1 MKKKKNKNK
10 TKQKTGKFER
20 YFKNSARR
28 KIIALRPKKLDV
40 HQCLQSE
47 WYYVSAGY
55 LKFAKKEK
63 KRVRFRCYVFQY
75 HIFSSLLFFLEKWSV
90 LQASPSS
97 FYVFFFFRLHYKP
110 TSRCPGN
117 EPASPTKKL
126 FSGQNK
132 TRPRERRKSSLFFA
146 TESIFRPSDW
156 YSPGRLKK
164 KKARG
169 ARWEGERL
177 LLALI
182 GIPSR
187 SLRWW
192 ERIIPVAPFS
202 IVTIFRRDL
211 VLIKSPSLAPSLRNM
226 RHDTCNPRLFA
237 IIWTF

>member
-1 MKKKKNKNK
+1 MFTIWVILCQCGIFKICKKKKKKNAYA
-10 TKQKTGKFER
+10 FDAM
-20 YFKNSARR
+20 F
-28 KIIALRPKKLDV
+28 
-40 HQCLQSE
+40 
-47 WYYVSAGY
+47 
-55 LKFAKKEK
+55 
-63 KRVRFRCYVFQY
+63 
-75 HIFSSLLFFLEKWSV
+75 FSIMFFPHCSFFL
-90 LQASPSS
+90 
-97 FYVFFFFRLHYKP
+97 RNDLHYKP
-110 TSRCPGN
+110 VPHLSMFFFSGSTTSR
-117 EPASPTKKL
+117 PAVVREINPPPPRKKL

-164 KKARG
+164 KKARRAG
-169 ARWEGERL
+169 WEGERL

-187 SLRWW
+187 SWG

-211 VLIKSPSLAPSLRNM
+211 VLIKPPSLAPSLRNM

>member
-1 MKKKKNKNK
+1 MFTIWVILCQCGIFKLCKKKKKNAYP
-10 TKQKTGKFER
+10 FDAM
-20 YFKNSARR
+20 F
-28 KIIALRPKKLDV
+28 
-40 HQCLQSE
+40 
-47 WYYVSAGY
+47 
-55 LKFAKKEK
+55 
-63 KRVRFRCYVFQY
+63 
-75 HIFSSLLFFLEKWSV
+75 FSIMFFPHCSFFLRNDLHYKPVPHLSM
-90 LQASPSS
+90 
-97 FYVFFFFRLHYKP
+97 FFFSRLHYKP

-169 ARWEGERL
+169 ARWEGEKL

>member
-1 MKKKKNKNK
+1 MLC
-10 TKQKTGKFER
+10 FSVSC
-20 YFKNSARR
+20 FFL
-28 KIIALRPKKLDV
+28 IAL
-40 HQCLQSE
+40 
-47 WYYVSAGY
+47 
-55 LKFAKKEK
+55 F
-63 KRVRFRCYVFQY
+63 
-75 HIFSSLLFFLEKWSV
+75 IEKWST

-110 TSRCPGN
+110 TSLCPGN

-146 TESIFRPSDW
+146 TQSIFIPSDW

-187 SLRWW
+187 SWG

>member
-1 MKKKKNKNK
+1 MFTIWVILCQCGIFKLWKKKKK
-10 TKQKTGKFER
+10 TRTLSMLCFSVSC
-20 YFKNSARR
+20 FFL
-28 KIIALRPKKLDV
+28 IALFSWEMIYTTS
-40 HQCLQSE
+40 QS
-47 WYYVSAGY
+47 
-55 LKFAKKEK
+55 L
-63 KRVRFRCYVFQY
+63 
-75 HIFSSLLFFLEKWSV
+75 IFLC
-90 LQASPSS
+90 
-97 FYVFFFFRLHYKP
+97 FFFFSGST
-110 TSRCPGN
+110 TSR
-117 EPASPTKKL
+117 PAVVREMNPPPPRKKL

-146 TESIFRPSDW
+146 TQSIFIPSDW

>member
-1 MKKKKNKNK
+1 MLC
-10 TKQKTGKFER
+10 FSVSC
-20 YFKNSARR
+20 FFL
-28 KIIALRPKKLDV
+28 IALFSWEMIYTTS
-40 HQCLQSE
+40 QS
-47 WYYVSAGY
+47 
-55 LKFAKKEK
+55 L
-63 KRVRFRCYVFQY
+63 
-75 HIFSSLLFFLEKWSV
+75 IFLC
-90 LQASPSS
+90 
-97 FYVFFFFRLHYKP
+97 FFFFSGST
-110 TSRCPGN
+110 TSR
-117 EPASPTKKL
+117 PAVVREMNPPPPRKKL

-146 TESIFRPSDW
+146 TQSIFIPSDW

>member
-1 MKKKKNKNK
+1 M
-10 TKQKTGKFER
+10 F
-20 YFKNSARR
+20 FS
-28 KIIALRPKKLDV
+28 IM
-40 HQCLQSE
+40 
-47 WYYVSAGY
+47 
-55 LKFAKKEK
+55 
-63 KRVRFRCYVFQY
+63 VFP
-75 HIFSSLLFFLEKWSV
+75 HCSFFL
-90 LQASPSS
+90 
-97 FYVFFFFRLHYKP
+97 RNDLHYKP
-110 TSRCPGN
+110 VPHLSMFFFSGSTTSR
-117 EPASPTKKL
+117 PAVVREMNPPPPRKKL

>member
-1 MKKKKNKNK
+1 MFTIWVILCQCGIFKICKKKKK
-10 TKQKTGKFER
+10 TRTLSMLCFSVSC
-20 YFKNSARR
+20 FFL
-28 KIIALRPKKLDV
+28 IAL
-40 HQCLQSE
+40 
-47 WYYVSAGY
+47 
-55 LKFAKKEK
+55 F
-63 KRVRFRCYVFQY
+63 
-75 HIFSSLLFFLEKWSV
+75 V
-90 LQASPSS
+90 LRNDLHYKPVPHLST
-97 FYVFFFFRLHYKP
+97 FFFFRLHYKP
-110 TSRCPGN
+110 TSLCPGN

-146 TESIFRPSDW
+146 TQSIFIPSDW

-187 SLRWW
+187 GWG

>member
-1 MKKKKNKNK
+1 MLC
-10 TKQKTGKFER
+10 FSVSC
-20 YFKNSARR
+20 FFL
-28 KIIALRPKKLDV
+28 IALFSWEMIYTTS
-40 HQCLQSE
+40 QS
-47 WYYVSAGY
+47 
-55 LKFAKKEK
+55 L
-63 KRVRFRCYVFQY
+63 
-75 HIFSSLLFFLEKWSV
+75 IFLC
-90 LQASPSS
+90 
-97 FYVFFFFRLHYKP
+97 FFFFSGST
-110 TSRCPGN
+110 TSR
-117 EPASPTKKL
+117 PAVVREMNPPPPRKKL

-132 TRPRERRKSSLFFA
+132 TRPRVRRKSSLFFA
-146 TESIFRPSDW
+146 TQSIFIPSDW

-187 SLRWW
+187 SSG
-192 ERIIPVAPFS
+192 ERIIPVATFS
-202 IVTIFRRDL
+202 IFTIFRRDL

>member
-1 MKKKKNKNK
+1 MFTIWVILCQCGIFKLCKKKK
-10 TKQKTGKFER
+10 TRTLSMLCF
-20 YFKNSARR
+20 S
-28 KIIALRPKKLDV
+28 
-40 HQCLQSE
+40 
-47 WYYVSAGY
+47 VS
-55 LKFAKKEK
+55 
-63 KRVRFRCYVFQY
+63 C
-75 HIFSSLLFFLEKWSV
+75 FFLIV
-90 LQASPSS
+90 LFSWEMIYTTSQSLI
-97 FYVFFFFRLHYKP
+97 FLCFVFFFSRLHYKP

-187 SLRWW
+187 SLHWW

>member
-1 MKKKKNKNK
+1 MLC
-10 TKQKTGKFER
+10 FSLSC
-20 YFKNSARR
+20 FFL
-28 KIIALRPKKLDV
+28 IAL
-40 HQCLQSE
+40 
-47 WYYVSAGY
+47 
-55 LKFAKKEK
+55 
-63 KRVRFRCYVFQY
+63 
-75 HIFSSLLFFLEKWSV
+75 FSWEINDLHYKPVPHLSM
-90 LQASPSS
+90 
-97 FYVFFFFRLHYKP
+97 VFFSRLHYNP

-117 EPASPTKKL
+117 VPASPTKKL

-146 TESIFRPSDW
+146 TQFIFIPSDW

>member
-1 MKKKKNKNK
+1 MFTIWVILCQCGIFKICKKKKK
-10 TKQKTGKFER
+10 TRTL
-20 YFKNSARR
+20 SM
-28 KIIALRPKKLDV
+28 L
-40 HQCLQSE
+40 C
-47 WYYVSAGY
+47 
-55 LKFAKKEK
+55 
-63 KRVRFRCYVFQY
+63 
-75 HIFSSLLFFLEKWSV
+75 FSVPCFFLIV
-90 LQASPSS
+90 LFSWEMIYTTSQSLI
-97 FYVFFFFRLHYKP
+97 FLCFFFP
-110 TSRCPGN
+110 GSTTSR
-117 EPASPTKKL
+117 PAVVREMNPPPPRKKL

>member
-1 MKKKKNKNK
+1 M
-10 TKQKTGKFER
+10 
-20 YFKNSARR
+20 
-28 KIIALRPKKLDV
+28 L
-40 HQCLQSE
+40 C
-47 WYYVSAGY
+47 
-55 LKFAKKEK
+55 
-63 KRVRFRCYVFQY
+63 
-75 HIFSSLLFFLEKWSV
+75 FSWLCFFLIV
-90 LQASPSS
+90 LFSWEMIYTTSQSLI
-97 FYVFFFFRLHYKP
+97 FLCFFFFQAPLQADQPLSGKWARLPHEKTLLGAKQDP
-110 TSRCPGN
+110 TEG
-117 EPASPTKKL
+117 
-126 FSGQNK
+126 
-132 TRPRERRKSSLFFA
+132 FFA

-226 RHDTCNPRLFA
+226 RQNTCNPRLFA

>member
-1 MKKKKNKNK
+1 MFTIWAILCQCGIFKICKKKKKKKKK
-10 TKQKTGKFER
+10 TRTLSMLCFSVSC
-20 YFKNSARR
+20 FFL
-28 KIIALRPKKLDV
+28 IALFSWEMIYTTS
-40 HQCLQSE
+40 QS
-47 WYYVSAGY
+47 
-55 LKFAKKEK
+55 L
-63 KRVRFRCYVFQY
+63 
-75 HIFSSLLFFLEKWSV
+75 IFLC
-90 LQASPSS
+90 
-97 FYVFFFFRLHYKP
+97 FFFFRLHYKP
-110 TSRCPGN
+110 TSLCPGN

-146 TESIFRPSDW
+146 TQSIFIPSDW

-187 SLRWW
+187 SSG

-202 IVTIFRRDL
+202 IFTIFRRDL

-237 IIWTF
+237 IISTF

>member
-1 MKKKKNKNK
+1 MFTIWVILCQCGIFKICKKKKK
-10 TKQKTGKFER
+10 
-20 YFKNSARR
+20 
-28 KIIALRPKKLDV
+28 
-40 HQCLQSE
+40 
-47 WYYVSAGY
+47 
-55 LKFAKKEK
+55 K
-63 KRVRFRCYVFQY
+63 KRLRFRCYVFQY
-75 HIFSSLLFFLEKWSV
+75 HVFSSLLFFLEKWST

-97 FYVFFFFRLHYKP
+97 FYVFFFFQAPLQADQPLSGKWTRLPHEKTLLGAKQDP
-110 TSRCPGN
+110 TEGR
-117 EPASPTKKL
+117 
-126 FSGQNK
+126 
-132 TRPRERRKSSLFFA
+132 RRKSSLFFA

-226 RHDTCNPRLFA
+226 RQNTCNPRLFA

>member
-1 MKKKKNKNK
+1 MFTIWVILCQCGIFKICQKKKKKK
-10 TKQKTGKFER
+10 TRTLSMLCFSVSC
-20 YFKNSARR
+20 FFL
-28 KIIALRPKKLDV
+28 IALFSWEMIYTTS
-40 HQCLQSE
+40 QS
-47 WYYVSAGY
+47 
-55 LKFAKKEK
+55 L
-63 KRVRFRCYVFQY
+63 
-75 HIFSSLLFFLEKWSV
+75 IFLC
-90 LQASPSS
+90 
-97 FYVFFFFRLHYKP
+97 FFFSRLHYKP

-117 EPASPTKKL
+117 EPACPTKKL

>member
-1 MKKKKNKNK
+1 MFTIWVILCQCGIFKLCKKKKNAYP
-10 TKQKTGKFER
+10 FDAM
-20 YFKNSARR
+20 F
-28 KIIALRPKKLDV
+28 
-40 HQCLQSE
+40 
-47 WYYVSAGY
+47 
-55 LKFAKKEK
+55 
-63 KRVRFRCYVFQY
+63 
-75 HIFSSLLFFLEKWSV
+75 FSIMFFPHCSFFLRNDLHYKPVPHLSM
-90 LQASPSS
+90 
-97 FYVFFFFRLHYKP
+97 FFFFRLHYKP

-146 TESIFRPSDW
+146 TESIFRASDW

-226 RHDTCNPRLFA
+226 SVTILVIHVCSQLFELFNRVDHGKWKVLGLA
-237 IIWTF
+237 WTFQSFNTCTGCYEMFSDSVNRPK